1 MILSFLHAHLLS
13 CVGFV
18 LVRDGGDSCNGMGD
32 IAIYKNKFYPD
43 LDNHDHNL
51 GKFRTQWA
59 VVPVPVE
66 LLSSFLQCTC
76 WHELGLCR

>member
-1 MILSFLHAHLLS
+1 MILSILHAHLVS
-13 CVGFV
+13 CVGLV
-18 LVRDGGDSCNGMGD
+18 LVRDGGDSCSGMGD
-32 IAIYKNKFYPD
+32 IAIYKKKFYPD

-66 LLSSFLQCTC
+66 LLSSCLQHTC

>member
-1 MILSFLHAHLLS
+1 MILSFLHAHLVS
-13 CVGFV
+13 CVGLV
-18 LVRDGGDSCNGMGD
+18 LVRDGGDSCSGIGD

-51 GKFRTQWA
+51 GKFRTQMA